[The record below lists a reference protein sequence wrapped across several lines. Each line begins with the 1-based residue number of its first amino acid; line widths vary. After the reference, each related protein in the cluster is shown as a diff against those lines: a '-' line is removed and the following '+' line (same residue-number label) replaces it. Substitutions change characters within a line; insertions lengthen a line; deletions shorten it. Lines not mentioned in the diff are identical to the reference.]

1 MSAAPISQALYGG
14 SGAAGKLLQ
23 AIYFADTRSVTV
35 QFDGLADVLVI
46 GGHGSGGAVS
56 IAAAGYV
63 TGASTGEVAVAMR
76 VAVKRGD
83 VLAGTIGAGGTAVTV
98 VGGRT
103 PGVNGGDSSLVIGSR
118 TIVAKG
124 GRGALVGSALPLNG
138 PRGGYGGSGGDLH
151 IEGGPGGSV
160 LATTSP
166 IAAAG
171 SGAVGLLL
179 SDPSER
185 AGGNVNSTAAAP
197 SSAGAGV
204 GGRGGHGM
212 GNGSNWAA
220 TGGGYGGPG
229 LDATLTAS
237 PSLGGGNALGQQQSA
252 SPTALVQALA
262 SIWGLDYFGGGAVR
276 TGGFARGAG
285 PGGGGS
291 ADAISGSGYSG
302 AGAFGGPGGVAASN
316 NVVAGSGS
324 YGAGGSCVTS
334 TASANATSTA
344 GSPGLIVVMVREG

>member
-56 IAAAGYV
+56 IASAGYV

-160 LATTSP
+160 LATTST

-220 TGGGYGGPG
+220 SGGGYGGPG
-229 LDATLTAS
+229 LDATLAGAPTLA
-237 PSLGGGNALGQQQSA
+237 GANAMGQQQSA
-252 SPTALVQALA
+252 SPAVLVQALA
-262 SIWGLDYFGGGAVR
+262 ALWGLDYFGGGAVR
-276 TGGFARGAG
+276 TGSNAHTAG
-285 PGGGGS
+285 PGGGGG
-291 ADAISGSGYSG
+291 AEAVSGNLNAN
-302 AGAFGGPGGVAASN
+302 AGAFGGPGGVGSSN
-316 NVVAGSGS
+316 NVAAGTGNF
-324 YGAGGSCVTS
+324 GAGGSCATS
-334 TASANATSTA
+334 TASGSSTSTA

>member
-1 MSAAPISQALYGG
+1 M
-14 SGAAGKLLQ
+14 
-23 AIYFADTRSVTV
+23 
-35 QFDGLADVLVI
+35 
-46 GGHGSGGAVS
+46 
-56 IAAAGYV
+56 
-63 TGASTGEVAVAMR
+63 
-76 VAVKRGD
+76 
-83 VLAGTIGAGGTAVTV
+83 
-98 VGGRT
+98 
-103 PGVNGGDSSLVIGSR
+103 
-118 TIVAKG
+118 
-124 GRGALVGSALPLNG
+124 
-138 PRGGYGGSGGDLH
+138 H

-179 SDPSER
+179 NDPSER

-197 SSAGAGV
+197 CSAGAGV

-212 GNGSNWAA
+212 GNGTNWAA

-229 LDATLTAS
+229 LDATLAS
-237 PSLGGGNALGQQQSA
+237 TPLLGGPNALGQQQAA
-252 SPTALVQALA
+252 SPAALVQALA

-276 TGGFARGAG
+276 TGGFARGSG
-285 PGGGGS
+285 PGGGGI
-291 ADAISGSGYSG
+291 ADVVSGSGYSS
-302 AGAFGGPGGVAASN
+302 AGAFGGPGGVATGN

-334 TASANATSTA
+334 TASGNATSTA